1 MKNLI
6 KYPKNFEKLYEE
18 LSDWMQGNDHDGGLE
33 YAFNNDFQLHAIS
46 LWESSGTSQYNFSA
60 GINRK
65 AELKEIN
72 QLCDSADI
80 FICPDC
86 NHHAFYQKG
95 ELEVAPGCMSCLGTN
110 MKLHLKLKRKA

>member
-1 MKNLI
+1 MKNKLM
-6 KYPKNFEKLYEE
+6 KSPKNFEKLYDE
-18 LSDWMQGNDHDGGLE
+18 LAEWIQNSDSDDSLE
-33 YAFNNDFQLHAIS
+33 YAFANDYQLHAVTI
-46 LWESSGTSQYNFSA
+46 WENSGASQYNFSA

-86 NHHAFYQKG
+86 NHHGFYEKG
-95 ELEVAPGCMSCLGTN
+95 ELETPPTCYGCGEDN
-110 MKLHLKLKRKA
+110 MKLKKD